1 MSQSNETLINEHTP
15 SAGGANQPLE
25 EALKWIH
32 WTTEELS
39 SAISKKRLEKVIQDV
54 QNLFNGNFPGYGAC
68 DTRYHNFEHTLLL
81 FPPFCQ
87 LAVALF
93 RKHPDII
100 TPQDIELGLIA
111 VFLHD
116 TGYIRNAGDNSG
128 TGAKYTFR
136 HIDRS
141 INFAYGY
148 LPSLGY
154 QEQDLA
160 RIKEMIS
167 CTGVKP
173 QLEQLNFSSESC
185 RLLGYALGTAD
196 LLGQMSDQSYVEK
209 LPLLFS
215 EFKEAYNFEGPQ
227 PLTEMEIQ
235 QFVSEKELI
244 KHTPVFFST
253 LVHKRLEDM
262 GGVYHLLE
270 DPATG
275 QNPYLEKIQENM
287 DIISSMDF

>member
-1 MSQSNETLINEHTP
+1 MPQSKVTISNKHT
-15 SAGGANQPLE
+15 SRASDDQPFD

-32 WTTEELS
+32 RTTEELS
-39 SAISKKRLEKVIQDV
+39 SGISKDRLEKVIQDV
-54 QNLFNGNFPGYGAC
+54 QNLFNGHFPGYGAC
-68 DTRYHNFEHTLLL
+68 DTCYHNFEHTLLL

-93 RKHPDII
+93 KKYPNII
-100 TPQDIELGLIA
+100 TPKDIELGLIA

-116 TGYIRNAGDNSG
+116 TGYIRNAKDNSG

-141 INFAYGY
+141 INFAYSY

-154 QEQDLA
+154 QEEDLA

-173 QLEQLNFSSESC
+173 QLEQINFSSKSC

-196 LLGQMSDQSYVEK
+196 LLGQMSDHDYIEK

-227 PLTEMEIQ
+227 PLAEMKIQ

-244 KHTPVFFST
+244 KNTPNFFKT

-270 DPATG
+270 DPETG
-275 QNPYLEKIQENM
+275 QNSYLKKIQENM
-287 DIISSMDF
+287 DTISSMDF

>member
-1 MSQSNETLINEHTP
+1 MSQLKETMLNKHTS
-15 SAGGANQPLE
+15 SAGDVQPFE
-25 EALKWIH
+25 EALKWIRL
-32 WTTEELS
+32 TTEELS
-39 SAISKKRLEKVIQDV
+39 SGISKDRLERVIQDV
-54 QNLFNGNFPGYGAC
+54 QNLFNGHFPGYGAC

-93 RKHPDII
+93 KKYPDII

-116 TGYIRNAGDNSG
+116 TGYIRSAEDNSG

-141 INFAYGY
+141 INFAYNY

-154 QEQDLA
+154 QEQELA

-173 QLEQLNFSSESC
+173 QFEQIHFSSESC

-196 LLGQMSDQSYVEK
+196 LLGQMSDHHYIKK

-227 PLTEMEIQ
+227 PLAKMEIQ

-244 KHTPVFFST
+244 KHTPNFFKT

-270 DPATG
+270 DPETG
-275 QNPYLEKIQENM
+275 QNSYLEKIQENM
-287 DIISSMDF
+287 DTISSLDF

>member
-1 MSQSNETLINEHTP
+1 MSPSKETISNKHTSP
-15 SAGGANQPLE
+15 ASDVQPFD

-39 SAISKKRLEKVIQDV
+39 SGISKDRLEKVIQDV
-54 QNLFNGNFPGYGAC
+54 QNLFYGHFPGYEAC

-116 TGYIRNAGDNSG
+116 TGYIKSAKDNIG

-141 INFAYGY
+141 INFAHSY

-154 QEQDLA
+154 QEEDLA
-160 RIKEMIS
+160 RIQEMIS

-173 QLEQLNFSSESC
+173 QLEQINFSSESC

-227 PLTEMEIQ
+227 PLAEMEIPK
-235 QFVSEKELI
+235 FRSEKELI
-244 KHTPVFFST
+244 KNTPTFYST

-270 DPATG
+270 DPETG
-275 QNPYLEKIQENM
+275 QNPYLQKIQENM
-287 DIISSMDF
+287 DTISSMDF